1 MADLICVW
9 VMGRMGLPSVCLK
22 SLPDGMGL
30 KPDSREKA
38 RATVPV
44 CEVAHELL
52 ARSL

>member
-1 MADLICVW
+1 MADLICDW
-9 VMGRMGLPSVCLK
+9 VMCRMGLSFESLK
-22 SLPDGMGL
+22 SLPDGVVPMA
-30 KPDSREKA
+30 DSREKA

>member
-22 SLPDGMGL
+22 SLSPEVALMA
-30 KPDSREKA
+30 DSREKA
-38 RATVPV
+38 RGTVPV

>member
-9 VMGRMGLPSVCLK
+9 VMGRMGLSSESLK
-22 SLPDGMGL
+22 SLSPRVAPMA
-30 KPDSREKA
+30 DSREKA

-52 ARSL
+52 ARAL

>member
-9 VMGRMGLPSVCLK
+9 AMGLIGLSSESLK
-22 SLPDGMGL
+22 SLSPEVALMA
-30 KPDSREKA
+30 DSREKA
-38 RATVPV
+38 RGTVPV

>member
-9 VMGRMGLPSVCLK
+9 VMGRMGLPFVCLNTV
-22 SLPDGMGL
+22 SQETRL
-30 KPDSREKA
+30 KPDSHENSMG
-38 RATVPV
+38 TVPV

>member
-1 MADLICVW
+1 MADLICDW
-9 VMGRMGLPSVCLK
+9 AMGLIGLSSESLK

-38 RATVPV
+38 RGTVPV